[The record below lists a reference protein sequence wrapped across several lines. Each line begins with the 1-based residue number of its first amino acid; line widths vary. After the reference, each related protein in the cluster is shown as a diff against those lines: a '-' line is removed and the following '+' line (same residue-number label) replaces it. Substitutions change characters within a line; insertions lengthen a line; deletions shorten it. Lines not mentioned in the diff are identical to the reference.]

1 MAAVNTQ
8 AFLVTLNIAH
18 IQAFDEEL
26 MNELLTNPQETVLQL
41 EEAVRHVSQSI
52 LGTIPATGNN
62 LKDPLST
69 VQVQLI
75 APGTQTMSLRSL
87 DAANVSK
94 FVRIP
99 GIVVSTASI
108 VSRPV
113 RACVRCRACGTQTTV
128 NINSS
133 FGMVQLPPQCPGP
146 QGSLRTGTNDVAQA
160 RCPRDSFFI
169 LPEQSLCVDQQSL
182 KLQEAPDAVP
192 VGELPRHAL
201 LVVDRSLVN
210 KVTAG
215 TRVIV
220 NGFYS
225 IMMTASSSAAASKG
239 NGGAPAIRTP
249 YIRVLGI
256 EADESGVA
264 LHGGRHRTS
273 TPVWSEEEEAEMR
286 AFSQQPDLYERFA
299 RSIAPPIFGCDDI
312 KKALACLLMGGS
324 KRILPDGLRLRG
336 DINVLLLGDPGTAKS
351 QFLKFIER
359 VAPVAVYT
367 SGKGSSAAG
376 LTASVIR
383 DPSSGDFYLE
393 GGAMVLADG
402 GVVCIDEFD
411 KMDDEDR
418 VAIHEAMEQ
427 QTISIAKAGITTV
440 LNSRSS
446 VLAAANPVFGRYDET
461 RTPGENIDFSTTIL
475 SRFDMIFLVKDE
487 HDMQRDQVRLSG
499 CVH

>member
-1 MAAVNTQ
+1 MSAVNTKT
-8 AFLVTLNIAH
+8 FLVTLNIAH
-18 IQAFDEEL
+18 IQAHDEEL
-26 MNELLTNPQETVLQL
+26 MNELLLNPQDTIEQL
-41 EEAVRHVSQSI
+41 EEAVRHVAKSVI
-52 LGTIPATGNN
+52 GTINEDSSSA
-62 LKDPLST
+62 LRDPLAS
-69 VQVQLI
+69 VQVQLT
-75 APGTQTMSLRSL
+75 APGTQSMSVRTL
-87 DAANVSK
+87 DAAHIGK

-99 GIVVSTASI
+99 GIVVSTSSI
-108 VSRPV
+108 VAKPV
-113 RACVRCRACGTQTTV
+113 RACVRCRSCGTQTT
-128 NINSS
+128 IALKSA
-133 FGMVQLPPQCPGP
+133 FGGVQLPPQCPGP
-146 QGSLRTGTNDVAQA
+146 QASSRAGTSDVPQA
-160 RCPRDSFFI
+160 RCPRDSFFV
-169 LPEQSLCVDQQSL
+169 LPELSLCIDQQSM

-192 VGELPRHAL
+192 VGELPRHVL

-210 KVTAG
+210 RVTAG
-215 TRVIV
+215 SRVII
-220 NGFYS
+220 NGVFS
-225 IMMTASSSAAASKG
+225 IMGSQKASSSAG
-239 NGGAPAIRTP
+239 NATAIRTP
-249 YIRVLGI
+249 YLRVLGM
-256 EADESGVA
+256 ETDDSGVA
-264 LHGGRHRTS
+264 LHGGRHRS
-273 TPVWSEEEEAEMR
+273 TTGWSEEEEAEMR
-286 AFSQQPDLYERFA
+286 TFSQQPDLYNRFSK
-299 RSIAPPIFGCDDI
+299 SIAPPIFGCDDI
-312 KKALACLLMGGS
+312 KKALTCLLIGGS
-324 KRILPDGLRLRG
+324 KRILPDGIRLRG

-446 VLAAANPVFGRYDET
+446 VLAAANPVFGRYDEM

-487 HDMQRDQVRLSG
+487 HNIERDQVLLM
-499 CVH
+499 VVFHIL